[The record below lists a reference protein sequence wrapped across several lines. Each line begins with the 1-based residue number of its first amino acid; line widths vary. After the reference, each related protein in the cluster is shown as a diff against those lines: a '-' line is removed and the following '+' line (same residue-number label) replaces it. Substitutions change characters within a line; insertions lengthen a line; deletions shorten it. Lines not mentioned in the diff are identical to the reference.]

1 MKKFLLLFVVSGCIS
16 VSQLKAQDDQQRYY
30 HGIKIFEYEYRAM
43 KGDSLARVN
52 KIQSMQKT
60 EIENRNGKEK
70 ITGVQLT
77 KFDDMG
83 RIISYESYNRKGT
96 LTYSYYNEYNAEGY
110 VLKYLHHW
118 GKRFYKEEYELSQQ
132 QKPVKITSYY
142 GHSFDEMHITG
153 STEFTYDADGNKTS
167 ALTYDHSHVLTSR
180 VAYEYNPDNKIGK
193 AFLYDKSDKLVHSWN
208 FVCDPKGAVD
218 KKGKEEK
225 ICNSRVEMANGHIQE
240 ITIEQNKNNI
250 VRRVREYDPKGL
262 YSLSEEYRGKLG
274 TTLYSR
280 SLYQEKQDTSVLRME
295 YYYSGT
301 KRHSLEYMYS
311 IVRFKSKY
319 LSTSS
324 EYYLPWR
331 KLSDRQTQTYSY
343 NSYGMIETQKNRDE
357 IRKRETVSVYTYL
370 IK

>member
-1 MKKFLLLFVVSGCIS
+1 
-16 VSQLKAQDDQQRYY
+16 
-30 HGIKIFEYEYRAM
+30 
-43 KGDSLARVN
+43 
-52 KIQSMQKT
+52 
-60 EIENRNGKEK
+60 
-70 ITGVQLT
+70 
-77 KFDDMG
+77 
-83 RIISYESYNRKGT
+83 
-96 LTYSYYNEYNAEGY
+96 
-110 VLKYLHHW
+110 
-118 GKRFYKEEYELSQQ
+118 
-132 QKPVKITSYY
+132 
-142 GHSFDEMHITG
+142 MHITG
-153 STEFTYDADGNKTS
+153 STEFAYNTDGNKTS
-167 ALTYDHSHVLTSR
+167 ALSYDRSHALTSR
-180 VAYEYNPDNKIGK
+180 VVYEYNPDNKIGK
-193 AFLYDKSDKLVHSWN
+193 AFLYDKRDQLVHSWN
-208 FVCDPKGAVD
+208 FVCDPKGTVD

-225 ICNSRVEMANGHIQE
+225 ICNSRAEMANGHIQE
-240 ITIEQNKNNI
+240 ITIEQNKDNI

-262 YSLSEEYRGKLG
+262 YSMTEEYRGKLG

-280 SLYQEKQDTSVLRME
+280 SLYQENQDTSVLRME
-295 YYYSGT
+295 YYYTGT